1 MRARSQLAA
10 SPAPLAALV
19 VATGLTYL
27 LFTAWAMTS
36 VSYDVWG
43 ALIAIPLIAAMAL
56 PLVRYT
62 FRGESRTI
70 LNIAILGLVAKLGGT
85 LARYYVAVDAYGGAA
100 DSSAYHDAGRIIAG
114 AAHDGSL
121 TIIDLIPHSQG
132 TGFIK
137 ELTGFIYTFV
147 GSSKLAGFLWFAA
160 LGYVGAVLS
169 VKAACIAVPG
179 LLKRRYALLCFLMPS
194 IVFWPSGTGKEAWMS
209 LCLGAVSMGA
219 ARLFTGGSIGRV
231 VLWIGLGAGGAAMV
245 RPHMAAIW
253 LAGVVLA
260 LVWAVLS
267 GRVGVSTQRAGGRR
281 ALLIGV
287 TIISLGALVGLAQVT
302 LKYLNPPS
310 ESEASVTDQVSNV
323 FDLTTRRTSG
333 GGSELETVT
342 VTGPLDY
349 PEAIIRTLTRP
360 MLYEASSLATLLPA
374 LEMTF
379 FVGMLVYGWRS
390 VLGLPRQLMR
400 TPFVMYSTLVCIM
413 FGLAFTTLANL
424 AILVRQRSLVMPA
437 LLLFCCLPEWFAKQR
452 WETPAASSTLASTR
466 TSTRPAPNQPSR
478 AFR

>member
-1 MRARSQLAA
+1 MAA
-10 SPAPLAALV
+10 SPAPIALLT
-19 VATGLTYL
+19 VAVGLGYL
-27 LFTAWAMTS
+27 LVTAWAMAN

-56 PLVRYT
+56 PLVRYV

-70 LNIAILGLVAKLGGT
+70 LNIALLGLVAKLGGT
-85 LARYYVAVDAYGGAA
+85 LARYWVAVDAYGGAA
-100 DSSAYHDAGRIIAG
+100 DSSSYHDQGRLIAG

-121 TIIDLIPHSQG
+121 TIIELIPHSQG
-132 TGFIK
+132 TRFIN
-137 ELTGFIYTFV
+137 ELTGLLYTLA

-160 LGYVGAVLS
+160 LGYVGVVLS

-179 LLKRRYALLCFLMPS
+179 LLKRRFALLCFLMPS

-219 ARLFTGGSIGRV
+219 ARLFSGGSIGRV
-231 VLWIGLGAGGAAMV
+231 VLWVGLGAGGAAMV

-253 LAGVVLA
+253 LAGVVVA
-260 LVWAVLS
+260 LVWAVVS
-267 GRVGVSTQRAGGRR
+267 GRLGVASQRAGGRR
-281 ALLIGV
+281 ALMIGV
-287 TIISLGALVGLAQVT
+287 TLVSMVALVGLAQVT

-310 ESEASVTDQVSNV
+310 ESEASVSDQVSNV
-323 FDLTTRRTSG
+323 LELTTKRTSG
-333 GGSELETVT
+333 GGSELETVS
-342 VTGPLDY
+342 VSGPLDY
-349 PEAIIRTLTRP
+349 PEAIVRTLTRP

-379 FVGMLVYGWRS
+379 FVAMLMYGWRS
-390 VLGLPRQLMR
+390 VLGLPRQLLR
-400 TPFVMYSTLVCIM
+400 TPFVTYSTLVCIM

-437 LLLFCCLPEWFAKQR
+437 LLLFCCLPEWFAKQS
-452 WETPAASSTLASTR
+452 WQTPAAPVVAKPLRADPTR
-466 TSTRPAPNQPSR
+466 ATR
-478 AFR
+478 

>member
-1 MRARSQLAA
+1 MRIRSQLAA
-10 SPAPLAALV
+10 SPAPVAALV
-19 VATGLTYL
+19 VGGGIAYL
-27 LFTAWAMTS
+27 LFTAWAMAN
-36 VSYDVWG
+36 VSYDAWG
-43 ALIAIPLIAAMAL
+43 ALIAIPLIAGLAL

-70 LNIAILGLVAKLGGT
+70 LAIALLGLVAKLGGT
-85 LARYYVAVDAYGGAA
+85 LARYWVAVDAYGGAA
-100 DSSAYHDAGRIIAG
+100 DSSAYHDEGRQIAG

-132 TGFIK
+132 TKFIN
-137 ELTGFIYTFV
+137 ELTGFIYTV

-160 LGYVGAVLS
+160 LGYVGVVLS

-194 IVFWPSGTGKEAWMS
+194 IVFWPSGIGKEAWMS
-209 LCLGAVSMGA
+209 LCLGAVSVGA
-219 ARLFTGGSIGRV
+219 ARLFSGGSIGRV
-231 VLWIGLGAGGAAMV
+231 LLWIGLGAGGAAMV

-260 LVWAVLS
+260 LIWAVVS
-267 GRVGVSTQRAGGRR
+267 GRVGVASHQRASGRR
-281 ALLIGV
+281 VILIGV
-287 TIISLGALVGLAQVT
+287 TMVSLVGLGGLAQVT

-333 GGSELETVT
+333 GGSELETIT

-349 PEAIIRTLTRP
+349 PEAIVRTLTRP
-360 MLYEASSLATLLPA
+360 MLYEASSIATLLPA

-379 FVGMLVYGWRS
+379 FLAMLLYGWRS
-390 VLGLPRQLMR
+390 VLGLPRQLLR
-400 TPFVMYSTLVCIM
+400 TPYVVYTTLVCIM

-437 LLLFCCLPEWFAKQR
+437 LLLFCCLPEWFAKQP
-452 WETPAASSTLASTR
+452 WQTPSAAAVTHSLR
-466 TSTRPAPNQPSR
+466 TEHARVHR
-478 AFR
+478 

>member
-1 MRARSQLAA
+1 MRVRSQLAA
-10 SPAPLAALV
+10 SPAPLAVLAV
-19 VATGLTYL
+19 IVGLGYL
-27 LFTAWAMTS
+27 FITAWAMS
-36 VSYDVWG
+36 NVSYDVWG

-56 PLVRYT
+56 TLVRYV
-62 FRGESRTI
+62 FRGEPRTI
-70 LNIAILGLVAKLGGT
+70 LSIAMLGLVAKLGGT
-85 LARYYVAVDAYGGAA
+85 LARYWVAVDAYGGAA
-100 DSSAYHDAGRIIAG
+100 DSSSYHQAGRLIAG
-114 AAHDGSL
+114 AAHNGSL
-121 TIIDLIPHSQG
+121 TIVDLIPHSQG
-132 TGFIK
+132 TKFIN
-137 ELTGFIYTFV
+137 ELTGLLYTFA

-160 LGYVGAVLS
+160 LGYVGVVFS

-209 LCLGAVSMGA
+209 LCLGAVSVGA
-219 ARLFTGGSIGRV
+219 ARLFSGGSIGRV

-260 LVWAVLS
+260 LVWAVVT
-267 GRVGVSTQRAGGRR
+267 GRVGVTEQRTDGRR
-281 ALLIGV
+281 AVLIGV
-287 TIISLGALVGLAQVT
+287 TLVSMVALVGLSQVT

-310 ESEASVTDQVSNV
+310 ESEASVSDQVSNV
-323 FDLTTRRTSG
+323 FDLTTKRTSG
-333 GGSELETVT
+333 GGSELETVN

-349 PEAIIRTLTRP
+349 PEAIVRTLTRP

-379 FVGMLVYGWRS
+379 FVAMLLYGWRS
-390 VLGLPRQLMR
+390 VLGLPRQLLR
-400 TPFVMYSTLVCIM
+400 TPFVVYSTLVCIM

-437 LLLFCCLPEWFAKQR
+437 LLLLCCLPEWFSNQARK
-452 WETPAASSTLASTR
+452 TPPAAVAQALRADR
-466 TSTRPAPNQPSR
+466 TSTTR
-478 AFR
+478 

>member
-1 MRARSQLAA
+1 V
-10 SPAPLAALV
+10 LV
-19 VATGLTYL
+19 VAFGLVYL
-27 LFTAWAMTS
+27 FATAWAMS
-36 VSYDVWG
+36 NVSYDVWG
-43 ALIAIPLIAAMAL
+43 ALIAVPLIAAMAL
-56 PLVRYT
+56 PLVRYV
-62 FRGESRTI
+62 FRGEARIITTI
-70 LNIAILGLVAKLGGT
+70 ALVGLVAKLGGT
-85 LARYYVAVDAYGGAA
+85 LARYWVAVDAYGGAA
-100 DSSAYHDAGRIIAG
+100 DSSSYHNAGRLIAG
-114 AAHDGSL
+114 AAHDGSI

-132 TGFIK
+132 TRFIN
-137 ELTGFIYTFV
+137 ELTGLLYTFV

-160 LGYVGAVLS
+160 LGYVGVVLS

-209 LCLGAVSMGA
+209 LCLGSVSVGA
-219 ARLFTGGSIGRV
+219 ARLFSGGSIGRV

-260 LVWAVLS
+260 LIWAVLS
-267 GRVGVSTQRAGGRR
+267 GRVGVAHQRAGGRR

-287 TIISLGALVGLAQVT
+287 TIVSLGALVGLAQVT

-310 ESEASVTDQVSNV
+310 ESESSVSDQVSNV

-333 GGSELETVT
+333 GGSELETVA
-342 VTGPLDY
+342 VNGPLDY
-349 PEAIIRTLTRP
+349 PEAIVRTLTRP

-379 FVGMLVYGWRS
+379 FVGMLLYGWRS
-390 VLGLPRQLMR
+390 VLGLPRQLLR

-437 LLLFCCLPEWFAKQR
+437 LLLFCCLPEWFAKQSWQR
-452 WETPAASSTLASTR
+452 PGSSTT
-466 TSTRPAPNQPSR
+466 TTTRPTPNQPSR
-478 AFR
+478 ALR